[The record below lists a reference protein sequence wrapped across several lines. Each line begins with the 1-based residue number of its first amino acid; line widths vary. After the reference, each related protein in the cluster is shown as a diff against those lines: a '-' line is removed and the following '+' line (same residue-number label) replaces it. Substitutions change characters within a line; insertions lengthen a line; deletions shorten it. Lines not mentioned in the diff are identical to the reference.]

1 MIVYVL
7 KCEKDMFYVGSTNRS
22 LKNIINLKCSFTSK
36 YKPIDIVFSKK
47 TYNIFE
53 EDIIVKK
60 YMLKY
65 GIHNV
70 RGGYYSSLNLSK
82 SDINFLKNEIFSYVD
97 GCFKCGRKNHMD
109 NKCSARVDIFGDM
122 IYKKYNTIV
131 RNNVV
136 NVVENKYREE
146 HNLENGIKTIVKNAL
161 NCFL

>member
-7 KCEKDMFYVGSTNRS
+7 KCEKDMFYVGSTKRS
-22 LKNIINLKCSFTSK
+22 LKNIVKPTCSFTSK

-47 TYNIFE
+47 THNIFE
-53 EDIIVKK
+53 EDTLVKK

-70 RGGYYSSLNLSK
+70 RGGFYSSLNLSK
-82 SDINFLKNEIFSYVD
+82 SDIEFLKSEIFNYVG
-97 GCFKCGRKNHMD
+97 GCFKCGRKNHIN
-109 NKCSARVDIFGDM
+109 NKCRARVDIFGDK
-122 IYKKYNTIV
+122 IYETYKTV
-131 RNNVV
+131 FRNNVV

-146 HNLENGIKTIVKNAL
+146 HNSENSIKTIVKNAL